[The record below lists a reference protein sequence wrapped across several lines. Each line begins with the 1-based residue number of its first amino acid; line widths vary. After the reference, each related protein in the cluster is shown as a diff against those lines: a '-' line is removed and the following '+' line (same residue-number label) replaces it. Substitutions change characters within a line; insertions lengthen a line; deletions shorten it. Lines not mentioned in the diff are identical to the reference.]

1 MSHRRQQDHTRQRW
15 VQEAA
20 RLMVEESAGDYR
32 WAKEKAAQRL
42 GIRGRHGMPLNE
54 EIDQAAAEY
63 ARLFVADKQP
73 ERLGRLRQTALE
85 AMEFLQAF
93 EPYLAGGGASG
104 TVGEHSPV
112 VLELYAD
119 APESVIRRL
128 QDAGIPYVEQDVLLS
143 GKHGSPLSY
152 PKIAFIANGVAVE
165 LMVFPSALKQQKA
178 LGDRLSFKQLLRLM
192 AEAPPDGVGGGR

>member
-1 MSHRRQQDHTRQRW
+1 MNHRRQQDQLRQRW

-20 RLMVEESAGDYR
+20 RLMAEESLGDYR

-42 GIRGRHGMPLNE
+42 GIRGRHGLPLNE

-63 ARLFVADKQP
+63 ARLFAADKQP

-85 AMEFLQAF
+85 AMEFFQAF

-104 TVGEHSPV
+104 TVGEYTPV
-112 VLELYAD
+112 VLELYAET
-119 APESVIRRL
+119 PELVIRRL
-128 QDAGIPYVEQDVLLS
+128 QDAGIPYTEQDALLQ
-143 GKHGSPLSY
+143 GQRGVWLNY

-165 LMVFPSALKQQKA
+165 LLLLPPALKQQKA
-178 LGDRLSFKQLLRLM
+178 LGERLSLKQLRRLM
-192 AEAPPDGVGGGR
+192 AEAAPPGGVGT